1 MDTNKVNVKIYG
13 QEYVLSGDKPR
24 EHIMKVADYVNT
36 KMYELTSEVK
46 EIAISSLGVLTA
58 VNVSDDYFDAL
69 EEANNLKRENVQ
81 LEKDGAHYI
90 QLWEEAKKNIIDY
103 KEDSQIILDQK
114 KELSTTIEEQSEEI
128 RNLRND
134 VKEAETKGATVS
146 QNMVQELEKKCR
158 DLENS
163 FFDVQMENIQLKSE
177 LERLRKDE

>member
-13 QEYVLSGDKPR
+13 QDYVLSGDKSR
-24 EHIMKVADYVNT
+24 DHIMKVADYVNT
-36 KMYELTSEVK
+36 KMYEITSEAQG
-46 EIAISSLGVLTA
+46 IALSSLGVLTA

-81 LEKDGAHYI
+81 YEKDSAHYI
-90 QLWEEAKKNIIDY
+90 QLWEEAKKSIIDF

-114 KELSTTIEEQSEEI
+114 KGFITTIEEQAEEI
-128 RNLRND
+128 RQLREDVND
-134 VKEAETKGATVS
+134 AAAKGAMSS
-146 QNMVQELEKKCR
+146 QNIIQELEKKCR

-177 LERLRKDE
+177 LDRLRKDE